1 MAVIQGSSEWF
12 EMRLGKITASK
23 ISDVIAKGRSG
34 EAVSRADYKLDLALE
49 RHSGIKTESV
59 STFHMQR
66 GTELEPQ
73 ARIEYELKT
82 GTFVD
87 QLDFVPHPD
96 IEMAGASP
104 DGLVNDGGLIEIK
117 CPMRKNHVRY
127 LLSGKPPAVYI
138 PQMAW
143 QLACTGREW
152 VDFVSY
158 HPDMPDNTK
167 LFIARYYRDEEYITE
182 IEEAVKQF
190 DEEVELVVKRLEQY
204 NAV

>member
-1 MAVIQGSSEWF
+1 MIEQGSAEWF
-12 EMRLGKITASK
+12 AMRLGKITASR
-23 ISDVIAKGRSG
+23 ISDVISKGRSG
-34 EAVSRADYKLDLALE
+34 ESTGRADYKLDLALE
-49 RHSGIKTESV
+49 RHSEIKTESI

-87 QLDFVPHPD
+87 QLDFVPHPK

-104 DGLVNDGGLIEIK
+104 DGLVDDDGLIEIK

-127 LLSGKPPAVYI
+127 LLAGKPPAAYL

-143 QLACTGREW
+143 QLACTGRAYC
-152 VDFVSY
+152 DFVSY
-158 HPDMPDNTK
+158 HPDMPENTR
-167 LFIARYYRDEEYITE
+167 LFVVRYYRDEEYIAE
-182 IEEAVKQF
+182 IEAAVIKLDTEVAEIVKQL
-190 DEEVELVVKRLEQY
+190 ESYNEV
-204 NAV
+204 

>member
-1 MAVIQGSSEWF
+1 MIEQGSDEWF
-12 EMRLGKITASK
+12 AMRLGKITASR

-49 RHSGIKTESV
+49 RHSGIKTESI
-59 STFHMQR
+59 STYHMQR

-73 ARIEYELKT
+73 ARIAYEVKT

-87 QLDFVPHPD
+87 QLDFVPHPK

-104 DGLVNDGGLIEIK
+104 DGLVNDDGLIEIK

-127 LLSGKPPAVYI
+127 LLAGKPPAAYL

-152 VDFVSY
+152 CDFVSW
-158 HPDMPDNTK
+158 HPDMPDKTR
-167 LFIARYYRDEEYITE
+167 LFVVRYYRDEEYIAE
-182 IEEAVKQF
+182 IEAAVIKLDNEVVEIVKQL
-190 DEEVELVVKRLEQY
+190 ESYNEV
-204 NAV
+204 

>member
-1 MAVIQGSSEWF
+1 MAVIQGSDEWF

-73 ARIEYELKT
+73 ARIHYELKT

-87 QLDFVPHPD
+87 QLDFVPHPTID
-96 IEMAGASP
+96 MAGASP
-104 DGLVNDGGLIEIK
+104 DGLVGDDGLIEIK
-117 CPMRKNHVRY
+117 CPMRKNHARY
-127 LLSGKPPAVYI
+127 LLSGKPPAAYI

-158 HPDMPDNTK
+158 HPDMPNNTN
-167 LFIARYYRDEEYITE
+167 LFISRYYRDEKYISEVEGLIKTFNE
-182 IEEAVKQF
+182 DVDSLVKQ
-190 DEEVELVVKRLEQY
+190 LEQY

>member
-1 MAVIQGSSEWF
+1 
-12 EMRLGKITASK
+12 
-23 ISDVIAKGRSG
+23 
-34 EAVSRADYKLDLALE
+34 
-49 RHSGIKTESV
+49 
-59 STFHMQR
+59 
-66 GTELEPQ
+66 
-73 ARIEYELKT
+73 
-82 GTFVD
+82 
-87 QLDFVPHPD
+87 
-96 IEMAGASP
+96 
-104 DGLVNDGGLIEIK
+104 LVNDGGLIEIK

-182 IEEAVKQF
+182 IEEAVKTF

>member
-1 MAVIQGSSEWF
+1 MAVIQGSDEWF

-87 QLDFVPHPD
+87 QLDFVPHPT
-96 IEMAGASP
+96 IAMAGASP
-104 DGLVNDGGLIEIK
+104 DGLVGNDGLIEIK

-127 LLSGKPPAVYI
+127 LLSGKPPAAYI

-152 VDFVSY
+152 VDFVSC

-167 LFIARYYRDEEYITE
+167 LFISRYYRDEEYIAE
-182 IEEAVKQF
+182 IEEAVRKF
-190 DEEVELVVKRLEQY
+190 NEEVELVLELLEQY
-204 NAV
+204 NAI

>member
-1 MAVIQGSSEWF
+1 MAVIQGSDEWF
-12 EMRLGKITASK
+12 AMRLGKITASK

-82 GTFVD
+82 STFVD
-87 QLDFVPHPD
+87 QLDFVPHPT

-104 DGLVNDGGLIEIK
+104 DGLVGNGLIEIK

-158 HPDMPDNTK
+158 HPHMPDNTK
-167 LFIARYYRDEEYITE
+167 LFISRYYRDEEYIAE
-182 IEEAVKQF
+182 IEEAVRKF
-190 DEEVELVVKRLEQY
+190 DEDVNDVVRQLEQY
-204 NAV
+204 DAV